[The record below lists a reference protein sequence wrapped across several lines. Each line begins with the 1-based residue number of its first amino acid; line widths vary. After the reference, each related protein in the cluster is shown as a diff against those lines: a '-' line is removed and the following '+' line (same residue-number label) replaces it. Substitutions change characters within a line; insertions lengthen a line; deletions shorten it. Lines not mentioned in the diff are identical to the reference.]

1 MGTENISATNDL
13 NKFGFHQLVE
23 AIADL
28 SSADLDD
35 LENTL
40 FEESVFQFFSN
51 PKINFPVGDVEQVSI
66 FNSDDKQ
73 KFQFLVNF
81 LGLQGASGPLPGSVL
96 DEIAEEFY
104 ENEPIQ
110 TRYLDFF
117 NHHLISI
124 FHQIWRKYKY
134 YIKFDSD
141 FSDSYSQNILNLLG
155 LSKEYLASSH
165 LDWNKIFYYIGL
177 IQSGVKTSQVLEN
190 IVKNYFNLEMVK
202 IDEHVRQLVEI
213 EFEQKNQL
221 GMKNVILGE
230 NFISGDK
237 VESFS
242 NKFRININ
250 NLMLDEFYQFLP
262 NTEKYEHLQELIR
275 FLLKDPLPYDIALGL
290 HPDTRSSFILGQDNS
305 SLLGWTT
312 LMNPNSS
319 ELHSLGKVLIE
330 GAA

>member
-1 MGTENISATNDL
+1 MGTENISSTNDL

-28 SSADLDD
+28 SSTELDN

-40 FEESVFQFFSN
+40 FEESIFQFFSN
-51 PKINFPVGDVEQVSI
+51 PKINFPIGDIELVSI
-66 FNSDDKQ
+66 FNDGDKK
-73 KFQFLVNF
+73 KFQISVNF
-81 LGLQGASGPLPGSVL
+81 LGLQGSAGPLPGSVL

-110 TRYLDFF
+110 SRYLDFF
-117 NHHLISI
+117 NHHLISL

-141 FSDSYSQNILNLLG
+141 FSDDYSQNVLDLLG
-155 LSKEYLASSH
+155 LSKEFLEFSN
-165 LDWNKIFYYIGL
+165 LDWSKIFYFIGL
-177 IQSGVKTSQVLEN
+177 IQSGIRTSQVLEK
-190 IVKNYFNLEMVK
+190 IVKSYFNLSTVS

-213 EFEQKNQL
+213 ESEQKNQL
-221 GMKNVILGE
+221 GMKNIMLGE

-237 VESFS
+237 VQSYS

-250 NLMLDEFYQFLP
+250 DLMLDEFYQFLP
-262 NTEKYEHLQELIR
+262 NTTKHMHLKELVC
-275 FLLKDPLPYDIALGL
+275 FLLKDPLPYDIVLSL
-290 HPDTRSSFILGQDNS
+290 HPDTRSSFVLGKDNS

-312 LMNPNSS
+312 LINPNSS
-319 ELHSLGKVLIE
+319 ELYTLSKVLIE
-330 GAA
+330 GGA

>member
-1 MGTENISATNDL
+1 MGTENISSTSDL

-23 AIADL
+23 TIADL
-28 SSADLDD
+28 SSIELDN
-35 LENTL
+35 LENIF

-51 PKINFPVGDVEQVSI
+51 PKINFPVGDIEQVSI
-66 FNSDDKQ
+66 FNDGSKQ

-81 LGLQGASGPLPGSVL
+81 LGLQGATGPLPGSVL

-117 NHHLISI
+117 NHHFISV

-141 FSDSYSQNILNLLG
+141 FSDDYSKNILNLLG
-155 LSKEYLASSH
+155 LSSESLSFSH
-165 LDWNKIFYYIGL
+165 LNWNKIFYFIGL
-177 IQSGVKTSQVLEN
+177 IQSGVRTSQVLEKV
-190 IVKNYFNLEMVK
+190 IRSYFNLETVN
-202 IDEHVRQLVEI
+202 IDENIRQLVEI
-213 EFEQKNQL
+213 EPEQKNQL
-221 GMKNVILGE
+221 GMKNVMLGE

-237 VESFS
+237 IESYS
-242 NKFRININ
+242 NKFRINID
-250 NLMLDEFYQFLP
+250 NLTLDEFYQFLP
-262 NTEKYEHLQELIR
+262 NTTKYSHLKELIC

-290 HPDTRSSFILGQDNS
+290 HPNTRSSFILGEDNS

-319 ELHSLGKVLIE
+319 DLHSLTKVLIE
-330 GAA
+330 GGA